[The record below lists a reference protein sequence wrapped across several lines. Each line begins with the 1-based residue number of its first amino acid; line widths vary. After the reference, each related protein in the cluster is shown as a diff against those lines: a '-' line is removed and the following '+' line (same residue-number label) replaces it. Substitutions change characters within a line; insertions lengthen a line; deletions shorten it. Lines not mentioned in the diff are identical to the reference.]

1 MFPKQTPDQLQ
12 NAMRCWFVAT
22 MQMWQAK
29 EQIMLA
35 ALDGD
40 QLVGVLLG
48 GHSAL
53 KVSGLAQLQWS
64 LKVGWRCGFGTVV
77 RTAQHDRER
86 QNQFNSAS
94 AHIVEFVAVDVTK
107 RGRGVGRDLFAA
119 YHQSVGKEATTWL
132 ETTRSE
138 NLSIFTKLGYRESSR
153 SISLGA
159 KFVQMVR
166 VPQRKDCIA
175 PS

>member
-1 MFPKQTPDQLQ
+1 MGAIRIERLSAEYFEAAALLLATSFLDDEGMAVLFPKQTPDQLQ

-107 RGRGVGRDLFAA
+107 RGRGGRARFVCCL
-119 YHQSVGKEATTWL
+119 SPIRWK
-132 ETTRSE
+132 RS
-138 NLSIFTKLGYRESSR
+138 NYM
-153 SISLGA
+153 A
-159 KFVQMVR
+159 
-166 VPQRKDCIA
+166 
-175 PS
+175 